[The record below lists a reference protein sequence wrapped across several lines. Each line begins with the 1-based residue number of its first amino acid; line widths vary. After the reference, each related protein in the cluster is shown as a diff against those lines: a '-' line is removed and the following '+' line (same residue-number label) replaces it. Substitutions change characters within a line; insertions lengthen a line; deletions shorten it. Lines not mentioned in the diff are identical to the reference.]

1 MFSPAALKRLLQLK
15 LAISTTLEPNSRFH
29 FTLFLCNK
37 VTTFLN
43 LALSLQRPEDGLDDL
58 RTRVAPILVP
68 ASEQGCIFSELTIV
82 LVSTREELA
91 SRFASM
97 DTRDDHHSGDA
108 GGAAAAAAA
117 VDSDMFVA
125 RFLV

>member
-1 MFSPAALKRLLQLK
+1 M
-15 LAISTTLEPNSRFH
+15 
-29 FTLFLCNK
+29 
-37 VTTFLN
+37 TTFLN
-43 LALSLQRPEDGLDDL
+43 LALSLQRPEDGLDEL

-91 SRFASM
+91 SRFALASM

-108 GGAAAAAAA
+108 GGAAVAAAA
-117 VDSDMFVA
+117 VDLDMFVA